1 MRTIIWDP
9 PVFIC
14 GIVIHGPFEAYD
26 FMASRTNQNV
36 RWPAVK
42 GLQFAKA
49 QTAVLAAMDGRGSIE
64 DARACFSLALKE
76 AQLTP

>member
-1 MRTIIWDP
+1 MRTIIWEL
-9 PVFIC
+9 PVFVC
-14 GIVIHGPFEAYD
+14 GVAIRGPFEAYD
-26 FMASRTNQNV
+26 FMTSRTGGKV

-49 QTAVLAAMDGRGSIE
+49 QTAMLAAMDDRGSIE